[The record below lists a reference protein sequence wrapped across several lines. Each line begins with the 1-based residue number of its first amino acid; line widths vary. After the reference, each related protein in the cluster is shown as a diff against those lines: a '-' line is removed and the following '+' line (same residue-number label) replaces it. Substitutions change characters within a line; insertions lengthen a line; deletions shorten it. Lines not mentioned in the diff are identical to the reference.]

1 MSPRRVLKPER
12 LSPTLVRLIE
22 AAEHHGTDAGAGR
35 DISSA
40 GAALREFGNLALWA
54 LPLRG
59 VFVSDDE
66 RIAVIVE
73 RVAIR
78 HLGLEEAKRE
88 FRKAIATIEAFDR
101 RDAIES
107 AHNQIRSVS
116 DEAYFYAGLAFGIT
130 MTAFG

>member
-1 MSPRRVLKPER
+1 MSSRRILKPER

-22 AAEHHGTDAGAGR
+22 AAEHHGADAGAGR
-35 DISSA
+35 DISTA
-40 GAALREFGNLALWA
+40 AAALREFGNLALWA
-54 LPLRG
+54 LPLHG

-66 RIAVIVE
+66 RIAIIVE